1 MKKFLVIFFLGYL
14 LLFNN
19 NTKADPLTNILIT
32 EGIGVGFKIIEFS
45 IEKIKDLNKN
55 YISKKKDKKKLDKPD
70 EGSHIITFSKCKG
83 LEPNYLPNTRFLIDY
98 ENQYVRIIEEID
110 KKEIYYKIKNIS
122 GSRIIA
128 RELFTLN
135 KKDEKKINEIN
146 KNIKVLNIF
155 DLNKKTIEIDIRINP
170 GASKKWKK
178 IFKKDIKKGDLAIYT
193 NAKCIVDGEEILL
206 KEKKKKID
214 QKATWIAIVEHK
226 EKKLFYTS
234 DNSSEIN
241 TKQKAINNATSKCWF
256 DPKHKEGDW
265 PSENCKVISTK
276 NTNSNNKEK
285 NNSSWRAEF
294 KHPKSNNTFI
304 ATNVLTKQKA
314 IKIAL
319 DKCYVF
325 VTKKLDKVGYNDCY
339 LLKAFNQGLDSINSE
354 INDKWISENKQNY
367 IDEFNKKLDEYE
379 SLILTL
385 ESKKNTVTNEFEK
398 LKLINS
404 EAKESIR
411 IAFVSINIANQKI
424 KSIKNEIE
432 KNEKLYLLSDTD
444 LLAYKNPLIKITGI
458 NFKRSRNYLLLKN
471 IIKKGKVSKKA
482 VNFIGSDGFEY
493 KGVTLKQAKIGFI
506 QDFNRIKNKDL
517 GSGSKIVE
525 ININKLTNDIEQ
537 RIEDIDK
544 FILKPVDNLFIL
556 DDELLT
562 RNNYNYLFMGNE
574 FYSLYKLINHIIY

>member
-1 MKKFLVIFFLGYL
+1 MKKFLVIFFLCL
-14 LLFNN
+14 SLLFNT

-32 EGIGVGFKIIEFS
+32 EGIGVGIKIVEFS

-55 YISKKKDKKKLDKPD
+55 YISKKKDKKKLDKLD
-70 EGSHIITFSKCKG
+70 EGSHIITFSNCKG
-83 LEPNYLPNTRFLIDY
+83 LEPNYLPNTRFLIDHK
-98 ENQYVRIIEEID
+98 NQYVRIIEGID

-170 GASKKWKK
+170 GASKKWEK

-265 PSENCKVISTK
+265 PSENCKVISAK
-276 NTNSNNKEK
+276 NADSNNAAAEK
-285 NNSSWRAEF
+285 A
-294 KHPKSNNTFI
+294 
-304 ATNVLTKQKA
+304 KA
-314 IKIAL
+314 YADMNAL
-319 DKCYVF
+319 
-325 VTKKLDKVGYNDCY
+325 KKLNE
-339 LLKAFNQGLDSINSE
+339 Q
-354 INDKWISENKQNY
+354 WIVENKQKY
-367 IDEFNKKLDEYE
+367 IDEFKEKLNEYK
-379 SLILTL
+379 SLISRIEIKRNELNNQFETL
-385 ESKKNTVTNEFEK
+385 EK
-398 LKLINS
+398 INS
-404 EAKESIR
+404 GAKQKITN
-411 IAFVSINIANQKI
+411 AFDTINTANLKI
-424 KSIKNEIE
+424 KSIKKEIT

-444 LLAYKNPLIKITGI
+444 LMDYNNLLKKISEIKFEYYNSLKKLIKKAKQSSKKKHFVGYKFLTGVKNAGFI
-458 NFKRSRNYLLLKN
+458 EEFK
-471 IIKKGKVSKKA
+471 IIKS
-482 VNFIGSDGFEY
+482 
-493 KGVTLKQAKIGFI
+493 Q
-506 QDFNRIKNKDL
+506 DL
-517 GSGSKIVE
+517 GSNSVE
-525 ININKLTNDIEQ
+525 NNIDKLTNDIDQ
-537 RIEDIDK
+537 KIKDIDK

-562 RNNYNYLFMGNE
+562 GNNYNYLFMGNQ
-574 FYSLYKLINHIIY
+574 FYSLYKLINHIVY